1 MNNDTNNPVYQ
12 MVRTVRNRIRDSLF
26 KGTLDYDN
34 STATLKRYLTV
45 AADMNHP
52 LMAGQVTELLGTI
65 ELQRGEFN
73 TAYEYYS
80 QSLQYFKSYNDLQRV
95 GILLGKL
102 GELYRVWGKP
112 DQAAKFFERSRVNA
126 QQAGDRRGEVITYT
140 NEGLLW
146 VEEGDPQLAASR
158 LEKALQLAQDMTVYP
173 LIKEVLPDIYV
184 GLAQSH
190 LLLSNFAQAWKYAN
204 ETLRL
209 STEVNRMSQIAAAYR
224 IMARIAAMAPE
235 LRADPAALFEQSRS
249 YWQQLHAK
257 AELAKTLML
266 EGNYW
271 FDENRPDQGMVC
283 YMQAMQYYDD
293 MKMRDRLRDV
303 QNRLGDL

>member
-1 MNNDTNNPVYQ
+1 MNNDTNNSVYQ

-26 KGTLDYDN
+26 KGTLEYEN
-34 STATLKRYLTV
+34 STTTLKRYLVV
-45 AADMNHP
+45 ATEINHP

-65 ELQRGEFN
+65 ELQRGEFSL
-73 TAYEYYS
+73 AQEYYT
-80 QSLQYFKSYNDLQRV
+80 QSLQFFKSYNDLQRV
-95 GILLGKL
+95 GVLLGKL
-102 GELYRVWGKP
+102 GELYRLWGKP
-112 DQAAKFFERSRVNA
+112 EQAVKFYERSRVNA
-126 QQAGDRRGEVITYT
+126 QQAGDQRGEIITYT

-146 VEEGDPQLAASR
+146 VEEGDPELAAKR
-158 LEKALQLAQDMTVYP
+158 LEKALQLTQDLSVYT
-173 LIKEVLPDIYV
+173 LVKDVLPDIYV

-190 LLLSNFAQAWKYAN
+190 FLLGNFSQAWKYAN

-209 STEVNRMSQIAAAYR
+209 STEVNRLSQMAAAYR
-224 IMARIAAMAPE
+224 IMARIAAVAPE
-235 LRADPAALFEQSRS
+235 LRANPSALFEQSRH
-249 YWQQLHAK
+249 YWQQIQAK

-283 YMQAMQYYDD
+283 YIQAMQYYDD
-293 MKMRDRLRDV
+293 MKMRDKLQEV